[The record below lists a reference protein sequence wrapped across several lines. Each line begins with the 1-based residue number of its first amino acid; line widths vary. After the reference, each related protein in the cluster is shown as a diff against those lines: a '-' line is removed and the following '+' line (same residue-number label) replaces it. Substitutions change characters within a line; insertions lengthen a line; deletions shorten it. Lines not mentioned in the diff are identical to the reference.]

1 MNRFAYLITG
11 LAIKTLSSLSKINIR
26 THGKKKIPSGSV
38 IFVINHFTRI
48 ETFILPY
55 NLSKITNIPVWSLA
69 DPNLFNGPLAGLLE
83 RVGAVSTK
91 NPNRDHLIV
100 RTLLTG
106 EASWVIFPEGL
117 MVKNKKIVERGRF
130 MLSYAGGKR
139 PPHTGAAALA
149 LRTEFYRQRIGAM
162 SQKFP
167 DEAKR
172 LLELFGIDS
181 VESVTGKDTY
191 IVPVNVTYYPLR
203 AKENILS
210 NAAANFLDNI
220 PDRVIEEIMAE
231 GTMLLSGVDI
241 DVRFGDPI
249 KISDYMKHSTIKRD
263 IFHERRINFNDPLP
277 SRRLIRRRA
286 LKIMKRY
293 MSAIYSMTTV
303 NHDHL
308 FASVLKH
315 TLFKKIDPYDLKA
328 RVYLAATGNIKN
340 IGVDIHHSLE
350 EDQLH
355 LLSDDK
361 YNRFQEFVD
370 LALEK
375 NIIQQKGKF
384 LVKNRSVFSSAFDFH
399 SVRVEN
405 PISVMA
411 NELEPLALLKRRVRN
426 IAWLPRFLIR
436 HQIVSGLIKK
446 DLLDFEIDYD
456 SFFIHGESKNRETGR
471 PFLIKGKSKKIGV
484 VLIHGYLAAPEEV
497 KELATYLGK
506 RGIWVYVPR
515 LKGHGTSP
523 EDLATRTFA
532 DWTESVDLGYAIMRN
547 ICKKVVVGGFSM
559 GAGLALEFAARAQDI
574 EGVFA
579 ISPPLKLQ
587 DFSSRLVPAIGA
599 WNRLMGMTQLD
610 GAKKEFVEN
619 IPENPHINYSRNPI
633 AGIRELERL
642 MKAVEP
648 GLQSIKKPALIIQ
661 AQGDPVVNPK
671 GSKRVF
677 ELLGSK
683 EKKYKIFKQN
693 RHCIISGE
701 GSQKLHQ
708 TVADFVEQL

>member
-1 MNRFAYLITG
+1 MNRFAYLTTG

-26 THGKKKIPSGSV
+26 MHGKKKIPGGSV

-69 DPNLFNGPLAGLLE
+69 DHSLFNGPLAGLLD

-91 NPNRDHLIV
+91 NPNRDHLIIK
-100 RTLLTG
+100 TLLTG
-106 EASWVIFPEGL
+106 EASWIIFPEGL

-139 PPHTGAAALA
+139 PPHTGAASLA

-172 LLELFGIDS
+172 LLDLFGIDS

-210 NAAANFLDNI
+210 NAAANFLENI

-241 DVRFGDPI
+241 DVRFGDAI
-249 KISDYMKHSTIKRD
+249 KVSDYMKHSAIQRD
-263 IFHERRINFNDPLP
+263 ISDERRINFNDPLP

-340 IGVDIHHSLE
+340 MGVDIHHSLE
-350 EDQLH
+350 KDQLH

-361 YNRFQEFVD
+361 YNRFQEFID
-370 LALEK
+370 LGLEK
-375 NIIQQKGKF
+375 NIIQQKGKS

-399 SVRVEN
+399 SVRIEN

-456 SFFIHGESKNRETGR
+456 SFFIHGESKNKETGR

-484 VLIHGYLAAPEEV
+484 VLIHGYLAAPAEV
-497 KELATYLGK
+497 KELATYLGE

-523 EDLATRTFA
+523 EDLATRTCA
-532 DWTESVDLGYAIMRN
+532 DWTESVDLGYAIIRN

-587 DFSSRLVPAIGA
+587 DFSSKLVPAVDV
-599 WNRLMGMTQLD
+599 WNRLMGRTQLN

-648 GLQSIKKPALIIQ
+648 GLQNIKKPALIIQ

-671 GSKRVF
+671 GSKKIF
-677 ELLGSK
+677 ELLESK